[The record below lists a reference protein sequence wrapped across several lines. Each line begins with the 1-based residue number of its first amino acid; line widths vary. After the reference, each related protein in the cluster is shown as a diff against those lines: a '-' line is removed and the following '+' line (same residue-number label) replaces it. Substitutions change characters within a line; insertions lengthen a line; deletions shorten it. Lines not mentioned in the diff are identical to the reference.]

1 MAVVLS
7 IGKIGVAHADY
18 YTGRASGREGY
29 YTDSGEKP
37 GRWASRGAMNVTEGS
52 FVTSAALR
60 AVLACLDPGTG
71 EQLGRKYNPAGRYTD
86 ALGVRRRRKAMS
98 AYDMTYSVP
107 KSVSVAW
114 AVCDDDTRKQIEA
127 AFDAST
133 EAVIS
138 YLQRYA
144 VASRAGAGGTERVEV
159 PDGATVARFDHHSS
173 RSGDPQLHAHL
184 LFMNRVLCDDGAWRT
199 LDGRLLFER
208 AMPAS
213 LYGAAVLR
221 VELSQRLGWH
231 WDRVG
236 ANLHA
241 EIAGADHS
249 LSTMWSQRSRE
260 TAREAQRRI
269 RDFEATSGR
278 EPTAEERLEIWNQAT
293 VASRASKD
301 LHPLGGDPHQRWRQ
315 EAADTGVDPDALVE
329 SYRDAARVYPDTYDR
344 PEVIIDSHLVHVTDE
359 TVEHLTAVA
368 EQIAA
373 GLTDADIDK
382 AVLATITASGA
393 LAGTDAVGGAG
404 VGVVDRLGGAL
415 RSELHRRLVHHN
427 DRWYSPGLLAAEVTT
442 AAWLSSP
449 APDTAAAD
457 ARAAR
462 LDTDGLGADQ
472 TEAAR
477 QLVASPTTGAVVVG
491 PAGSG
496 KTAMLARV
504 ADAAGHH
511 NVVAVAPTAVAAAT
525 LGAAI
530 GVRSDTVARLLVAA
544 NDKPTDPDS
553 QPATGS
559 RPDDSSPV
567 PVGGTVIIDEAS
579 QLATRDLAA
588 VCGLAAGAGARVV
601 LVGDP
606 AQQGSIA
613 AGGMFAALAESGAL
627 TTVAL
632 AELWRFEDP
641 EEAAVTVKLRAGD
654 RSALDY
660 HRSRGRVGFAAHAEI
675 AEKAAEW
682 WQQHSQGS
690 TALSAPTRTLVEEI
704 NAEIAGRRAAA
715 GETGEAVVGE
725 GPTTIRVGD
734 IAVTRRNSRR
744 LVASDSGWVKNGDR
758 WVVESASGASSIR
771 LRRCDTGATVKV
783 PLAYASKHL
792 QLGYAVT
799 QTRAQSVTVEVAYTV
814 ATASTRLSELY
825 VGLTRGTRSNHLLVV
840 TDDLGCDEDSPPDQL
855 DPDEVLA
862 DIFSRRAHQSVAADP
877 ASGAAARAAAGAH
890 LAAVAATGHTAALP
904 VPAGFDAAEVLFQA
918 DHSELRRRAEDFEQ
932 YVEGGIE
939 AWYAQFANDDEQ
951 QQDDDELLAALDEW
965 RNSGPQAVPNIASP
979 AHLGEGLPDDAEPD
993 SALTAVAS
1001 ATSGGVADP
1010 GPPPPQLPLEA
1021 YRPTPA
1027 AAHFVPAGPDADG
1040 YDRLGLS
1047 GRHIAYDVFN
1057 LGASQLAVN
1066 ELVDAHPEPYRLAP
1080 KDNPA
1085 LVELLAAH
1093 QRSEHAGDV
1102 GAAARLAALVAA
1114 VSDPPLR
1121 RELIEHPDV
1130 VAADLDPEDQQWARS
1145 VRREVLHHRAAAWTS
1160 TLDSLSALRETLH
1173 RDVAEVID
1181 SGAFRSAVDS
1191 DALADHD
1198 RTLWAARC
1206 LLWLDNDATA
1216 AGLSHI
1222 WRDTNTSL
1230 AAVAAGEAPPCEAT
1244 HPRVGDTP
1252 WRDLAD
1258 DSPPTPE
1265 PVPLPQGAPGWSFEP
1280 PSPPSRPGPDAQ
1292 LRAAVTTAAE
1302 WYHNQLLYSADA
1314 AEARHYLESRGIGP
1328 DDWTRWQIG
1337 WAPDQWRA
1345 VTNHIANDRCAVA
1358 AGIAAESTS
1367 GRVFDVMRSRVI
1379 LPIRDPDGAVVAFAG
1394 RTINDNNPDAPKYLN
1409 TRTTDLWSK
1418 SATLYGLDQARDP
1431 IAATGQASIVEGY
1444 LDVIAAH
1451 RSGITN
1457 AVAACGTAVTGDHI
1471 AAIEQAGAHQLHTA
1485 FDGDA
1490 GGQFAT
1496 RAALRLARDR
1506 GLPTRVVNM
1515 PPGTDPDSLTARE
1528 LHHLWASSEPQPWAA
1543 ITAQLQ
1549 ADPDPRRSID
1559 ASVRATEAVLDETTR
1574 QDPLTRLVAVHQTAA
1589 AHGHRFT
1596 AVLAHDTAT
1605 QPETRHTS
1613 DDNHPEATTAAKAL
1627 TYGVADAEDPQLVQ
1641 DIAETIA
1648 SLQANPHAGRQAAL
1662 SR

>member
-1 MAVVLS
+1 MVLS
-7 IGKIGVAHADY
+7 IGKVGVAHADY

-37 GRWASRGAMNVTEGS
+37 GRWAARGAMNVTAGS

-60 AVLACLDPGTG
+60 AALACIDPGTG
-71 EQLGRKYNPAGRYTD
+71 EQLGRRYDPSGRYTD

-159 PDGATVARFDHHSS
+159 PAGATVARFDHHSS

-184 LFMNRVLCDDGAWRT
+184 LFCNRVLCDDGVWRT

-221 VELSQRLGWH
+221 VELSQRLGWN

-269 RDFEATSGR
+269 RDFEATTGR
-278 EPTAEERLEIWNQAT
+278 EPTANERLEIWNQAT

-301 LHPLGGDPHQRWRQ
+301 LHPLGGDPHERWRK
-315 EAADTGVDPDALVE
+315 EAADSGVDPDALLGF
-329 SYRDAARVYPDTYDR
+329 YRGAARVYPDTYDR
-344 PEVIIDSHLVHVTDE
+344 PEVIIDSHLVHVADE
-359 TVEHLTAVA
+359 TVEHLTATA

-382 AVLATITASGA
+382 AVLATVTASGA

-404 VGVVDRLGGAL
+404 VGLVDRLGGAL
-415 RSELHRRLVHHN
+415 RSELHRRLVHHQ

-449 APDTAAAD
+449 APDTAAAE

-525 LGAAI
+525 LGDAI

-544 NDKPTDPDS
+544 NDNPTDPG
-553 QPATGS
+553 PHPLTKS
-559 RPDDSSPV
+559 RSDDPNPV
-567 PVGGTVIIDEAS
+567 PAGGTVIIDEAS

-588 VCGLAAGAGARVV
+588 VCGLAAGAGARVI

-606 AQQGSIA
+606 AQQGSIS

-682 WQQHSQGS
+682 WQQHSAGS

-704 NAEIAGRRAAA
+704 NAEIAARRANA

-725 GPTTIRVGD
+725 GPTTVRVGD

-744 LVASDSGWVKNGDR
+744 LVASDSQWVKNGDR
-758 WVVESASGASSIR
+758 WMVESAAAASSIR
-771 LRRCDTGATVKV
+771 LRRCDTGATVTV

-792 QLGYAVT
+792 QLGYVVT
-799 QTRAQSVTVEVAYTV
+799 QTRAQSVTVEAAYTV

-840 TDDLGCDEDSPPDQL
+840 TDDLDCDEDSPPDQL
-855 DPDEVLA
+855 DPDEVLHA
-862 DIFSRRAHQSVAADP
+862 IFSRRAHQSVAADP

-890 LAAVAATGHTAALP
+890 LAAVAATGHAAALP
-904 VPAGFDAAEVLFQA
+904 VPESFDAAEVLSEA

-965 RNSGPQAVPNIASP
+965 RTFGPQAVPNISSP
-979 AHLGEGLPDDAEPD
+979 SHLAEKPPGD
-993 SALTAVAS
+993 TEPASALATVATAHA
-1001 ATSGGVADP
+1001 GGVADP
-1010 GPPPPQLPLEA
+1010 GPPPPQLPSEA
-1021 YRPTPA
+1021 YRPMPT
-1027 AAHFVPAGPDADG
+1027 AAHFVPAGPDADD
-1040 YDRLGLS
+1040 YDRLGYS

-1057 LGASQLAVN
+1057 LGASQQAVN

-1085 LVELLAAH
+1085 LVELVAAH
-1093 QRSEHAGDV
+1093 QRSEHANNV

-1114 VSDPPLR
+1114 VADPPLR
-1121 RELIEHPDV
+1121 RELIEHPDIA
-1130 VAADLDPEDQQWARS
+1130 AADIDPEDHQWACS

-1160 TLDSLSALRETLH
+1160 TLDSLSVLRETLH
-1173 RDVAEVID
+1173 GDIAEVID
-1181 SGAFRSAVDS
+1181 SGAFRAAVDS
-1191 DALADHD
+1191 DTLTDHD

-1216 AGLSHI
+1216 EGLTHI

-1244 HPRVGDTP
+1244 HPSIGDTP

-1258 DSPPTPE
+1258 DSPPTPAT
-1265 PVPLPQGAPGWSFEP
+1265 VPLPQSAPGWSFEP
-1280 PSPPSRPGPDAQ
+1280 PNPPERPGPDTQ
-1292 LRAAVTTAAE
+1292 LLAAVSSAAE
-1302 WYHNQLLYSADA
+1302 WYHNRLLYSADA
-1314 AEARHYLESRGIGP
+1314 AEARHYLESRGIRP
-1328 DDWTRWQIG
+1328 DDWTRWHIG
-1337 WAPDQWRA
+1337 WAPDEWRA

-1358 AGIAAESTS
+1358 AGIAAEAKN

-1379 LPIRDPDGAVVAFAG
+1379 LPIRNTDGTVVAFAG
-1394 RTINDNNPDAPKYLN
+1394 RTINDNNPDTPKYLN

-1418 SATLYGLDQARDP
+1418 SATLYGLDQARDT
-1431 IAATGQASIVEGY
+1431 IAATGTASIVEGY

-1457 AVAACGTAVTGDHI
+1457 AVAACGTAVTADHI
-1471 AAIEQAGAHQLHTA
+1471 AAIEHAGAHQLHAA
-1485 FDGDA
+1485 FDGDT

-1515 PPGTDPDSLTARE
+1515 PAGTDPDALTAGE
-1528 LHHLWASSEPQPWAA
+1528 LHHHWASSEPQPWAA
-1543 ITAQLQ
+1543 ITAQRQ

-1559 ASVRATEAVLDETTR
+1559 TSVRATEAVLDAITR

-1589 AHGHRFT
+1589 AHGHRFA

-1605 QPETRHTS
+1605 RPQTRHTS
-1613 DDNHPEATTAAKAL
+1613 DDNHTAATAAAQAL
-1627 TYGVADAEDPQLVQ
+1627 TYGVTDAEDPQLVQ
-1641 DIAETIA
+1641 DIAEAVA
-1648 SLQANPHAGRQAAL
+1648 SLQANPHAGRPAAL

>member
-1 MAVVLS
+1 MG
-7 IGKIGVAHADY
+7 GK
-18 YTGRASGREGY
+18 S
-29 YTDSGEKP
+29 
-37 GRWASRGAMNVTEGS
+37 
-52 FVTSAALR
+52 
-60 AVLACLDPGTG
+60 
-71 EQLGRKYNPAGRYTD
+71 
-86 ALGVRRRRKAMS
+86 
-98 AYDMTYSVP
+98 
-107 KSVSVAW
+107 
-114 AVCDDDTRKQIEA
+114 DDDTRKQIEA

-138 YLQRYA
+138 YLQRHA

-159 PDGATVARFDHHSS
+159 PAGATVARFDHHSS

-184 LFMNRVLCDDGAWRT
+184 LFMNRVLCDDGVWRT

-221 VELSQRLGWH
+221 IELSQRLGWH

-269 RDFEATSGR
+269 RDFEATKGR
-278 EPTAEERLEIWNQAT
+278 EPTAEERLEIWDQAT

-301 LHPLGGDPHQRWRQ
+301 LHRLGGDPHERWRQ
-315 EAADTGVDPDALVE
+315 EAADTGVDSDALVG
-329 SYRDAARVYPDTYDR
+329 SYRDAARVYPGTYDR
-344 PEVIIDSHLVHVTDE
+344 PEVIIDSHLVHVADE
-359 TVEHLTAVA
+359 TVEHLTATA

-393 LAGTDAVGGAG
+393 LAGTEAVGGAG
-404 VGVVDRLGGAL
+404 VGLVDRLGGAL
-415 RSELHRRLVHHN
+415 RSELHRRLVPHN
-427 DRWYSPGLLAAEVTT
+427 DRWYSPGLLAAEITT

-449 APDTAAAD
+449 APDIAAAE

-544 NDKPTDPDS
+544 KDKPTDPNS
-553 QPATGS
+553 QPSTGS
-559 RPDDSSPV
+559 RPDDSNPV
-567 PVGGTVIIDEAS
+567 PAGGTIIIDEAS

-588 VCGLAAGAGARVV
+588 VCGLAAGAGARII

-660 HRSRGRVGFAAHAEI
+660 HRARGRVGFAAHAEI
-675 AEKAAEW
+675 ADAAAEW
-682 WQQHSQGS
+682 WQQHSEVS

-704 NAEIAGRRAAA
+704 NAEIAARRAAA

-734 IAVTRRNSRR
+734 ITVTRRNSRR
-744 LVASDSGWVKNGDR
+744 LVASDSQWVKNGDR
-758 WVVESASGASSIR
+758 WVVESAAAASSIR
-771 LRRCDTGATVKV
+771 LRRCDTGATVTV
-783 PLAYASKHL
+783 PLTYASKHL

-799 QTRAQSVTVEVAYTV
+799 QTRAQSVTVEAACAV

-840 TDDLGCDEDSPPDQL
+840 TDEVGCDEDSPPDQL
-855 DPDEVLA
+855 DPDEVLVG
-862 DIFSRRAHQSVAADP
+862 IFSRRAHQSVAADP
-877 ASGAAARAAAGAH
+877 ASGLAARAAAGAH
-890 LAAVAATGHTAALP
+890 LAAVAATGHTAPLP
-904 VPAGFDAAEVLFQA
+904 VPESFDAAEVLSHA
-918 DHSELRRRAEDFEQ
+918 NHSELRRRAEDFEH

-939 AWYAQFANDDEQ
+939 AWYAQFANDNELQ
-951 QQDDDELLAALDEW
+951 QRDDDEILAALDEW
-965 RNSGPQAVPNIASP
+965 RTLDTQAVANIGSP
-979 AHLGEGLPDDAEPD
+979 VHLEGQPQDDTEPD
-993 SALTAVAS
+993 GLLATA
-1001 ATSGGVADP
+1001 ATAPSGGVADP
-1010 GPPPPQLPLEA
+1010 GPPPPQLPHEA
-1021 YRPTPA
+1021 YRPMPA
-1027 AAHFVPAGPDADG
+1027 AAHFVPAGPEVDG
-1040 YDRLGLS
+1040 YDRLGWS

-1085 LVELLAAH
+1085 LVELVAAH

-1102 GAAARLAALVAA
+1102 GAAGRVAGLVAA
-1114 VSDPPLR
+1114 VADPPLR
-1121 RELIEHPDV
+1121 RELIEHPDIA
-1130 VAADLDPEDQQWARS
+1130 AADLDPEDEQWARS

-1160 TLDSLSALRETLH
+1160 TLDSLLALRETLH
-1173 RDVAEVID
+1173 RDIAEVID
-1181 SGAFRSAVDS
+1181 CGAFRSAVDS
-1191 DALADHD
+1191 DTLADHD

-1216 AGLSHI
+1216 EGLPHI

-1230 AAVAAGEAPPCEAT
+1230 AAVAAGEALPCEAT

-1258 DSPPTPE
+1258 DSPPTPA
-1265 PVPLPQGAPGWSFEP
+1265 PVPLPQSAPGWSFEP
-1280 PSPPSRPGPDAQ
+1280 PSPPERPGPDTQ

-1328 DDWTRWQIG
+1328 DDWARWQMG

-1367 GRVFDVMRSRVI
+1367 GRVFDVMRGRVI
-1379 LPIRDPDGAVVAFAG
+1379 LPIRDPDGSVVAFAG

-1418 SATLYGLDQARDP
+1418 SATLYGLDQAGDT
-1431 IAATGQASIVEGY
+1431 ITATGQASIVEGY
-1444 LDVIAAH
+1444 LDVIATH

-1457 AVAACGTAVTGDHI
+1457 TVAACGTAVTGDHI
-1471 AAIEQAGAHQLHTA
+1471 AAIEHAGAHQLHTA
-1485 FDGDA
+1485 FDGDT

-1515 PPGTDPDSLTARE
+1515 PPGTDPDTLSAGE

-1543 ITAQLQ
+1543 ITAQRQ
-1549 ADPDPRRSID
+1549 VDPDPRRSID

-1589 AHGHRFT
+1589 AHGHRFA
-1596 AVLAHDTAT
+1596 AVLAHDAANR
-1605 QPETRHTS
+1605 PEARHTG
-1613 DDNHPEATTAAKAL
+1613 DDNRPATTAIAKAL
-1627 TYGVADAEDPQLVQ
+1627 AYGVTDAEDPQLAQ

-1648 SLQANPHAGRQAAL
+1648 RLQADPHAGRPAAL